1 MQYDKKTWVDRMVA
15 FAIIATNSKVCQ
27 EKRAMAVIDWSL
39 NWLDEATK
47 GAIPPKWR
55 KDLQTELTLYFGFR
69 LDVVGLMKDLADEF
83 DLWDEI
89 HEILADD
96 DQQ

>member
-1 MQYDKKTWVDRMVA
+1 MQYDKKTWMDRMVT
-15 FAIIATNSKVCQ
+15 FAIIATNSNICQ
-27 EKRAMAVIDWSL
+27 EKRIMAIIDWNL
-39 NWLDEATK
+39 NWLEDATK
-47 GAIPPKWR
+47 GAVSPKWR
-55 KDLQTELTLYFGFR
+55 KDLQEELALYFGFR

-89 HEILADD
+89 HEIIADV